1 MKFGPLGSGVA
12 SRGSRPR
19 GAMARWGRRT
29 RAAGA
34 ALLVGGVVGASAIVA
49 LGSAPA
55 GASATITVANCNA
68 SGAGSLSDAVTQ
80 ANGDSGDTIGFSP
93 GLSCTDAGGNAIT
106 VTSTLTLTA
115 PMSISG
121 AGATID
127 VSGGGTTEVLSI
139 DALPSTISGLTIED
153 GLAGVNAAFDGG
165 GVGVND
171 FEFGGNGDTERRH
184 VRRRLGTKWRRRRER
199 RRERFYSGCLD
210 RRHLQ

>member
-12 SRGSRPR
+12 SRGSSPVS
-19 GAMARWGRRT
+19 AVARWGKRT
-29 RAAGA
+29 RVAGA

-55 GASATITVANCNA
+55 GASTTITVANCNA

-106 VTSTLTLTA
+106 VTSTIGITA
-115 PMSISG
+115 PMTITG

-127 VSGGGTTEVLSI
+127 VSGGG
-139 DALPSTISGLTIED
+139 A
-153 GLAGVNAAFDGG
+153 
-165 GVGVND
+165 VGVFD
-171 FEFGGNGDTERRH
+171 HRCPRAEDHLGPDYRAGFGRRK
-184 VRRRLGTKWRRRRER
+184 RGIPALALESRL
-199 RRERFYSGCLD
+199 
-210 RRHLQ
+210 